1 MEKLF
6 NDLNLNFSLRHN
18 DVLIKGGEWR
28 LGFDD
33 AKPFQIVRV
42 QKIITHPNFQPST
55 IHYDLALLHLE
66 NNLNYDS
73 HIGPI
78 CLDDYESLPTSN
90 ENCLTTGWGKEVL
103 KSEWNNTNI
112 Y

>member
-1 MEKLF
+1 
-6 NDLNLNFSLRHN
+6 LRHN

-42 QKIITHPNFQPST
+42 QKILFHPRFKPST
-55 IHYDLALLHLE
+55 INHDIALLHLE
-66 NNLNYDS
+66 NNLKYDS

-78 CLDDYESLPTSN
+78 CLDDYDSTLSSN
-90 ENCLTTGWGKEVL
+90 ECLTTGWGKEVL
-103 KSEWNNTNI
+103 KSKRLE
-112 Y
+112 YLKK